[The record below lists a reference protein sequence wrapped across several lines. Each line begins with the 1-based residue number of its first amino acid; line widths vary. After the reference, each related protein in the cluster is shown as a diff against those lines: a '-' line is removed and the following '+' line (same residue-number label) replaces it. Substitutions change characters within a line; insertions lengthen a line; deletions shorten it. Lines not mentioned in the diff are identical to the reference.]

1 MSTTEPPSL
10 NQSSSTQRQK
20 RKRDQDEQVKINAAP
35 FTIRLSSS
43 DPFAREKVFTPICM
57 LDRASLP
64 LAYLD
69 TASSGNRHFAAYIPT
84 LERCHENGE
93 QAKVLVVSQEYDGR
107 LYAVERAGRCS
118 YVLCRLGSWVERGT
132 IEQLAHVVL
141 EPREKP
147 AKRVAAKAD
156 PEAPWWSAAARR
168 LYLADTLDST
178 AIQIGLPKLGMYR
191 EQLRKSLDPD
201 LDDLPSSTQ
210 IKQVDDVSVI
220 ATGAVQGSS
229 KSTVEPLEELA
240 QQYLDALYLSRT
252 SLAYFAKGPLSRSRA
267 VFTYAENTVTSAHD
281 LIGFLRDALLS
292 STTSDRKDRRYREK
306 IPEIIRELSM
316 YSPEKT
322 DVASRTKRRRKWRS
336 KRDKAGFLPN
346 ETDCIEKWWR
356 DEDMAAQ
363 STSPESQDNAL
374 KRRLP
379 WLRRR
384 ETYLH
389 IIIVLEVLAL
399 EATHPPVEQTS
410 AEHAPTEGKSLAADG
425 QPVDANQQQIKPCK
439 SKKAFDLRALLEIL
453 LERLNIAHYAD
464 SHSPVKDQQNEGSTA
479 KDGKTDELRDFCTEI
494 IIPFYMTRLP
504 KEAAQ
509 VNRQLGGPSPPSPV
523 KRQQSTSSR
532 SKPGEPAVRKPPE
545 KRPRAPLARLRTEI
559 LNQPPLL
566 SPILHRSSTDSLL
579 IKRETPHEPSLYTIP
594 AVRRQRQDPL
604 QVLSQTHRTINF
616 EAQSKAAQ
624 AKIRKHA
631 ETEGQIQEALKAI
644 AKPNRVLA
652 NSELAKGVDDK
663 FKMGLSKGKK
673 GVKQGQAT
681 PRVEAATPQK
691 PRTTDIVPGTVVGMH
706 ALPPPSSVVPAT
718 SVRPRPMARLAGVQ
732 STPVV
737 QQTMQRTDKIAG
749 SGIQETP
756 SRSDQVVENGI
767 RGGIA
772 FAGFHTRSPFLARQQ
787 RQVVNTP
794 AKVDDGVAVAQTPS
808 SSAVRKHAVV
818 EATPVKITK

>member
-10 NQSSSTQRQK
+10 NRSSSTQRQK
-20 RKRDQDEQVKINAAP
+20 RKRDQDEQVEINAAP
-35 FTIRLSSS
+35 FTIRPSSS
-43 DPFAREKVFTPICM
+43 DPFARTRVCTPICV

-64 LAYLD
+64 LAFLD
-69 TASSGNRHFAAYIPT
+69 TVSSENRHFAAYIPT
-84 LERCHENGE
+84 LERYHENGE
-93 QAKVLVVSQEYDGR
+93 QAKVLVVSQEDDGR

-118 YVLCRLGSWVERGT
+118 YALCRLGNWVKRQT
-132 IEQLAHVVL
+132 IEELARVVL
-141 EPREKP
+141 ESREKP
-147 AKRVAAKAD
+147 AKRVAANLD
-156 PEAPWWSAAARR
+156 PGAPWWSAAARG
-168 LYLADTLDST
+168 LLLPDNLDRM
-178 AIQIGLPKLGMYR
+178 AIQVGVPKLAMRGER
-191 EQLRKSLDPD
+191 IGNAFGHGV
-201 LDDLPSSTQ
+201 DDLPSSAQ
-210 IKQVDDVSVI
+210 VKQVDDVSVI
-220 ATGAVQGSS
+220 ATAAVQDAS
-229 KSTVEPLEELA
+229 KSTVDPLEELA

-252 SLAYFAKGPLSRSRA
+252 SLAYFAKGPLSRARA
-267 VFTYAENTVTSAHD
+267 IFTDAENTAKSAQD
-281 LIGFLRDALLS
+281 LMLFLRDALLS

-306 IPEIIRELSM
+306 IPEIVRELSI

-322 DVASRTKRRRKWRS
+322 DLATKPKRRKKWKAR
-336 KRDKAGFLPN
+336 RDKAGFLPN
-346 ETDCIEKWWR
+346 ETECIEKWWR
-356 DEDMAAQ
+356 DEDIAAR
-363 STSPESQDNAL
+363 STSPESKENAL

-399 EATHPPVEQTS
+399 EASHPPIEPTRDEQVPPEGQS
-410 AEHAPTEGKSLAADG
+410 PAEGFQL
-425 QPVDANQQQIKPCK
+425 VDVTHKQSKPSK
-439 SKKAFDLRALLEIL
+439 SKRAFDLRALLETM
-453 LERLNIAHYAD
+453 LERLNIAHCTD
-464 SHSPVKDQQNEGSTA
+464 SHSPVKDQQNEGTA
-479 KDGKTDELRDFCTEI
+479 VKDGKVDELRDFCTEI

-523 KRQQSTSSR
+523 KRQQSAASR

-545 KRPRAPLARLRTEI
+545 KRPRAPLARVRTEI

-566 SPILHRSSTDSLL
+566 PPALHRSSTDSLL
-579 IKRETPHEPSLYTIP
+579 IKRETPHEPSLSTIP

-631 ETEGQIQEALKAI
+631 ETESQIQEALKAI

-673 GVKQGQAT
+673 GVKQVQAT
-681 PRVEAATPQK
+681 PRVEAATTQK
-691 PRTTDIVPGTVVGMH
+691 ARTTDIVPRTVVGMH

-737 QQTMQRTDKIAG
+737 PQTMHRTDKIAG

-772 FAGFHTRSPFLARQQ
+772 FAGFHNRSPLLACQQ

-794 AKVDDGVAVAQTPS
+794 AREDDGVAVAQTPS
-808 SSAVRKHAVV
+808 RSAVRKHAVV

>member
-1 MSTTEPPSL
+1 MSTTGTSSL
-10 NQSSSTQRQK
+10 QQVSPASGQK
-20 RKRDQDEQVKINAAP
+20 RKRGQDEQVEINAAP
-35 FTIRLSSS
+35 FTIRPSSS
-43 DPFAREKVFTPICM
+43 DPFARARVFFPVYI
-57 LDRASLP
+57 LNRASLP

-69 TASSGNRHFAAYIPT
+69 TASSGNRHFAAYIAT
-84 LERCHENGE
+84 LERYHENGE
-93 QAKVLVVSQEYDGR
+93 LPKVLIVSQEDDGR
-107 LYAVERAGRCS
+107 LFAVERAGRCS
-118 YVLCRLGSWVERGT
+118 YALCRLGSWVERRT
-132 IEQLAHVVL
+132 IAELAHVVL
-141 EPREKP
+141 VPREKP
-147 AKRVAAKAD
+147 AKRVAANVD
-156 PEAPWWSAAARR
+156 SGAPWWRAAARA
-168 LYLADTLDST
+168 LPLADNLDRT
-178 AIQIGLPKLGMYR
+178 AIQVGVPKLDMCPGQNG
-191 EQLRKSLDPD
+191 ESLDHNFNG
-201 LDDLPSSTQ
+201 LPSSTQ
-210 IKQVDDVSVI
+210 DKLVDDVSVI
-220 ATGAVQGSS
+220 ATAPVQESG
-229 KSTVEPLEELA
+229 KSTFDPLEELA

-252 SLAYFAKGPLSRSRA
+252 SLAYFAKGPLSRARA
-267 VFTYAENTVTSAHD
+267 ISPNAGNTATSTHD

-306 IPEIIRELSM
+306 IPEIIRELSI

-322 DVASRTKRRRKWRS
+322 DVTSKPKRPKKWKAR
-336 KRDKAGFLPN
+336 RDKAGFLPN
-346 ETDCIEKWWR
+346 EIECIEKWWR

-363 STSPESQDNAL
+363 STFPESKDNAL

-389 IIIVLEVLAL
+389 IIVVLEVLAL
-399 EATHPPVEQTS
+399 EASHPPVEQTS
-410 AEHAPTEGKSLAADG
+410 TELASTEGQPLVADG
-425 QPVDANQQQIKPCK
+425 QLVDASQQQTKPSK
-439 SKKAFDLRALLEIL
+439 SKKAFDLRALLETL

-464 SHSPVKDQQNEGSTA
+464 SHSPAKDQQNEGVTA

-523 KRQQSTSSR
+523 KRQHPASSR
-532 SKPGEPAVRKPPE
+532 SKPGEPAVRKPPD
-545 KRPRAPLARLRTEI
+545 KRPRAPLARIRTEI

-566 SPILHRSSTDSLL
+566 PPPLHRSSTDSLL
-579 IKRETPHEPSLYTIP
+579 IKREASQEHSLSSIP
-594 AVRRQRQDPL
+594 PVRRPRQDPL
-604 QVLSQTHRTINF
+604 QALSQTHRTINF

-631 ETEGQIQEALKAI
+631 ETESQIQEALKAI

-663 FKMGLSKGKK
+663 FKMGLSKAKK
-673 GVKQGQAT
+673 VVRQVQAT

-691 PRTTDIVPGTVVGMH
+691 ARNTDVVPGTVVGMH

-718 SVRPRPMARLAGVQ
+718 SARPRPMARLAGVQ

-737 QQTMQRTDKIAG
+737 PQTMHRANKIAG
-749 SGIQETP
+749 GGIQETP
-756 SRSDQVVENGI
+756 SRPDQVVQNGI

-772 FAGFHTRSPFLARQQ
+772 FAGFHAGSPMLARQQ
-787 RQVVNTP
+787 RQVMNTP
-794 AKVDDGVAVAQTPS
+794 AKVDAGVAVAQTPS
-808 SSAVRKHAVV
+808 RSAVRKHAMV